1 MKIIILA
8 LLLFA
13 GCSETIVNNKQI
25 TDIQSQSININIA
38 DNNGI
43 KVYSESLPLIN
54 VQQFRELTTNNTGNY
69 IISYDI
75 PNDWGITFE
84 SETISFSSIDNG
96 SVLLNWTTN
105 TYYQF
110 AITTESIE

>member
-43 KVYSESLPLIN
+43 KVYSENREGCILAQLTMIQGIDTVKANYWITSYYDSGDFRTLYNMNGVLITIYIPSIIAW
-54 VQQFRELTTNNTGNY
+54 REDNY
-69 IISYDI
+69 C
-75 PNDWGITFE
+75 E
-84 SETISFSSIDNG
+84 K
-96 SVLLNWTTN
+96 
-105 TYYQF
+105 
-110 AITTESIE
+110 